1 MTSAGFPRPDRVV
14 LRSPEGPRELG
25 ITEFLKLPIE
35 KQVELLFQGNVS
47 FFAGATPLRTLD
59 ALKVLREERAKQG
72 SSPVQ

>member
-1 MTSAGFPRPDRVV
+1 MSSAVPPRPDRVV
-14 LRSPEGPRELG
+14 LRGPEGARELG

-47 FFAGATPLRTLD
+47 FFAGGTALRTLD

-72 SSPVQ
+72 ASPSQ